1 MFASFEPCA
10 CLPQLNSYP
19 LHPLCLSSSVSP
31 TSSLSEQL
39 PADLNKMHLTDH
51 AHQQVMHMPPSQSGC
66 SIASDSG
73 SSSLSDIYQVGT
85 SLFMAKVYCIYL
97 QINPHIK
104 WYIFP
109 LNKYGFM
116 DTNFHKADY
125 FSLSFCQ
132 IPLLVP
138 LIVQIHYKKS
148 VLCKIGSSQSVKT
161 TLVSQIT

>member
-85 SLFMAKVYCIYL
+85 SLFMVKVYCIYL
-97 QINPHIK
+97 QINPHINMDLWIQISTK
-104 WYIFP
+104 LIIFP
-109 LNKYGFM
+109 
-116 DTNFHKADY
+116 FHFAK
-125 FSLSFCQ
+125 FLLSHK
-132 IPLLVP
+132 LLEVSSCF
-138 LIVQIHYKKS
+138 Y
-148 VLCKIGSSQSVKT
+148 CKQAFN
-161 TLVSQIT
+161 